1 MNKIMLLAS
10 ALLLLGLSACM
21 TPEDVTYSNT
31 HPPYG
36 DWTQR

>member
-1 MNKIMLLAS
+1 MNKIILLAS

-21 TPEDVTYSNT
+21 TPDDVKSSNSN
-31 HPPYG
+31 PPYG